1 LLRTHRYVSHAVV
14 LLIAATI
21 SGYSAGN
28 LNVSLAAH
36 AGPFAAHAADI
47 DARYGDVD
55 LSRDSVIIKPL
66 SIPTEPLPDRK
77 PIVYH
82 VSASDTLESVARA
95 FGLSFREITWSNPG
109 LRRPMQAGQVL
120 LIPPVHGFV
129 AVFKADE
136 TLAGL
141 ATTYGVEAS
150 DILGFNHL
158 RAAQLV
164 PGTKIVIPIDPA
176 VGPNLSTGAQA
187 DPIEPEKFMCPILGA
202 SIIQKFGP
210 TNFALEPA
218 YGGYLHFHSGVDLL
232 AGYGTPI
239 VAAAGGRVTATGY
252 ADYFGIRVEVTD
264 SYGLLEIY
272 AHMEEVS
279 VAVGQ
284 EVQQGQKVGLVGST
298 GLSIGS
304 HLHFQLEVGGA
315 PTDPGQL
322 FGC

>member
-1 LLRTHRYVSHAVV
+1 LRSYRYISHALV

-21 SGYSAGN
+21 TGYGAGN
-28 LNVSLAAH
+28 LDMSPAAK
-36 AGPFAAHAADI
+36 AGPFSAHAADT
-47 DARYGDVD
+47 DGRYGQVD

-66 SIPTEPLPDRK
+66 SIPTEELPDRK
-77 PIVYH
+77 SIVYR
-82 VSASDTLESVARA
+82 VGEGETLDSIAGA
-95 FGLSFREITWSNPG
+95 FGLSLREVTWSNPG
-109 LRRPMQAGQVL
+109 LRLPLKAGQL
-120 LIPPVHGFV
+120 LLLPPVHGV
-129 AVFKADE
+129 VVVFKGDD
-136 TLAGL
+136 TLASL
-141 ATTYGVEAS
+141 ATTYGVDAS
-150 DILGFNHL
+150 DILGFNHVH
-158 RAAQLV
+158 AAQLV
-164 PGTKIVIPIDPA
+164 AGTKLVIPVDPA
-176 VGPNLSTGAQA
+176 IGPNLSTGVQA

-218 YGGYLHFHSGVDLL
+218 YGGYLHFHSGIDLL

-239 VAAAGGRVTATGY
+239 VAAAGGKVTAAGY
-252 ADYFGIRVEVTD
+252 AAYFGLRVEVTD
-264 SYGLLEIY
+264 SYGLVEIY

-284 EVQQGQKVGLVGST
+284 QVQQGQKVGLVGST

-304 HLHFQLEVGGA
+304 HLHFQLELGGA